1 VNKHVLPFLETMI
14 TQVCNLS
21 CAGCTNYS
29 DLEHKGYVK
38 WEDGKQQLEKWLE
51 RLDIPDF
58 GIMGGEPLINPQWR
72 QWLYGVREL
81 MPASQLRFTTN
92 GLLLRKYPDIIN
104 EMTEVGNVVFKITA
118 HTADADDFIEQALS
132 THNFETVEEYGIK
145 RWRGANNIRFQV
157 NRPERFVKSYRGT
170 YKTMQPYQSDPA
182 LAFDNCCQQT
192 CPLMYQGRIYKCS
205 TVGLLKEVLERFD
218 RCNEEWSPYIDP
230 GIGPDCSNQDLKKFL
245 NNFGKPAKI
254 CSMCPTSADVGSS
267 IVHINNVIKKK
278 DVRV

>member
-1 VNKHVLPFLETMI
+1 MKPVLPFLETMI

-29 DLEHKGYVK
+29 DLDHKGYVR
-38 WEDGKQQLEKWLE
+38 WDDGKQQLESWLE

-72 QWLYGVREL
+72 RWLYGVREL
-81 MPASQLRFTTN
+81 LPTSQIRFTTN
-92 GLLLRKYPDIIN
+92 GLLLRKYPDIID

-132 THNFETVEEYGIK
+132 THQFKQVNEYGIQ

-157 NRPERFVKSYRGT
+157 NRPERFVKTFQGT
-170 YKTMQPYQSDPA
+170 YATMTPHHSVPE

-192 CPLMYQGRIYKCS
+192 CPLLYNGRIYKCS
-205 TVGLLKEVLERFD
+205 TAGLLRDTLNRFN
-218 RCNEEWSPYIDP
+218 RSLEEWQDYLHD
-230 GIGPDCSNQDLKKFL
+230 GIGTDSSDLAVEQFIA
-245 NNFGKPAKI
+245 NFGRPATI
-254 CSMCPTSADVGSS
+254 CGQCPTAEDTASVIIHADTVLY
-267 IVHINNVIKKK
+267 K
-278 DVRV
+278 